1 MYSILYPI
9 LYPVSERLA
18 MAQGIHR
25 LSDKQI
31 KNATKNLNDG
41 GNLWLLIRRETKVW
55 AFRYMLN
62 GKSRKAGLGS
72 YPAVS
77 LAMAR
82 ETAAQY
88 RQWLSQGI
96 DPMDQR
102 DRQQAEVSKAIP
114 TFTSAAAKFIL
125 TNRHQWKNRK
135 HAKQW
140 ISTIR
145 TYAKPKIGKRLV
157 SDITTEHVQA
167 ILSPIWKSKTET
179 AKRVQGRIERVLD
192 WATAMKYRTG
202 DNPAR
207 WSGNLDQIYPSPN
220 KVKKL
225 NNGGNENHQSAMPY
239 QELPEFFEGL
249 EDKSG
254 NSVKALKF
262 LILTACR
269 SGEVLNATWDE
280 IDLDNKTWTIP
291 ASRMKAGTEHRIP
304 LTDKMIGIL
313 ESLPR
318 LNEYVFAG
326 NRHNRPLSGMA
337 MLTMMRKMGYV
348 KNGKHPAYVPHG
360 FRSSF
365 RDWCEEQ
372 SSAPHGV
379 IERALAHTIRN
390 ATERAY
396 NRGDL
401 FDKRRSL
408 MEAWGNFACSAS
420 ASSDVIALHKAT
432 AS

>member
-1 MYSILYPI
+1 
-9 LYPVSERLA
+9 

-25 LSDKQI
+25 LTDKQI
-31 KNATKNLNDG
+31 KNAKKNLNDG

-88 RQWLSQGI
+88 KQWLSQGI
-96 DPMDQR
+96 DPIDQK
-102 DRQQAEVSKAIP
+102 DHQQAEASIVIP

-140 ISTIR
+140 ISTLR
-145 TYAKPKIGKRLV
+145 TYAKPKIGNKLV
-157 SDITTEHVQA
+157 TDITTEHVQA
-167 ILSPIWKSKTET
+167 ILSPIWNSKTET
-179 AKRVQGRIERVLD
+179 AKRVQGRIERVID
-192 WATAMKYRTG
+192 WSTAMKYRTG

-207 WSGNLDQIYPSPN
+207 WAGNLDQIYPSPN

-225 NNGGNENHQSAMPY
+225 NNGGNESHQLAMPY
-239 QELPEFFEGL
+239 QDMPEFFEGL

-269 SGEVLNATWDE
+269 SGEVLNATWNE
-280 IDLDNKTWTIP
+280 INLDNKTWTIP

-304 LTDKMIGIL
+304 LTDNMIDIL
-313 ESLPR
+313 ESLPK
-318 LNEYVFAG
+318 LNDYAFAG
-326 NRHNRPLSGMA
+326 NRHGRPLSGMA
-337 MLTMMRKMGYV
+337 MLTMLRKMGYV
-348 KNGKHPAYVPHG
+348 KGGQYPAYVPHG

-379 IERALAHTIRN
+379 IERALAHTISN

-408 MEAWGNFACSAS
+408 MEAWGQFVANQRNNVIPMTR
-420 ASSDVIALHKAT
+420 DV
-432 AS
+432 S

>member
-1 MYSILYPI
+1 
-9 LYPVSERLA
+9 

-25 LSDKQI
+25 LTDKQI
-31 KNATKNLNDG
+31 NNATKNLNDG

-62 GKSRKAGLGS
+62 GRSRKAGLGS

-82 ETAAQY
+82 EAATQY
-88 RQWLSQGI
+88 KQWLSQGI

-102 DRQQAEVSKAIP
+102 DKHQAEASITIP
-114 TFTSAAAKFIL
+114 TFTSAAARFIL

-140 ISTIR
+140 ISTLR
-145 TYAKPKIGKRLV
+145 TYAKPKIGQKLV
-157 SDITTEHVQA
+157 TDITTEDVKA
-167 ILSPIWKSKTET
+167 ILLPIWNSKTET

-192 WATAMKYRTG
+192 WATANKYRTG

-207 WSGNLDQIYPSPN
+207 WAGRLDQIYPSPN
-220 KVKKL
+220 KVKKR
-225 NNGGNENHQSAMPY
+225 NNGGNESHQLAMPY
-239 QELPEFFEGL
+239 QDLPAFYDSLEGK
-249 EDKSG
+249 DG
-254 NSVKALKF
+254 NSAQALKF

-269 SGEVLNATWDE
+269 SGEVLNAVWDE
-280 IDLDNKTWTIP
+280 IDIENKTWTIP
-291 ASRMKAGTEHRIP
+291 ARRMKAGTEHRIP
-304 LTDKMIGIL
+304 LTDKIIGIL

-318 LNEYVFAG
+318 LSDFVFAG
-326 NRHNRPLSGMA
+326 NRHGRPLSGMA
-337 MLTMMRKMGYV
+337 MLTMMRKMGYI
-348 KNGKHPAYVPHG
+348 KGGQHPAYVPHG

-379 IERALAHTIRN
+379 IERALAHTIPN

-408 MEAWGNFACSAS
+408 MEAWGNYVCADESNVTS
-420 ASSDVIALHKAT
+420 LSKAL
-432 AS
+432 

>member
-1 MYSILYPI
+1 
-9 LYPVSERLA
+9 

-25 LSDKQI
+25 LADKQI
-31 KNATKNLNDG
+31 RNTTKNLNDG

-55 AFRYMLN
+55 AFRYMLS

-72 YPAVS
+72 YPSVS

-96 DPMDQR
+96 DPIDQR
-102 DRQQAEVSKAIP
+102 DRQQAEASKVIP
-114 TFTSAAAKFIL
+114 TFTSAAARFIL
-125 TNRHQWKNRK
+125 TNRHQWKNKK

-167 ILSPIWKSKTET
+167 ILSPIWNNKTET

-192 WATAMKYRTG
+192 WAKAMKYRTG

-207 WSGNLDQIYPSPN
+207 WAGHLDQIYPSPN

-239 QELPEFFEGL
+239 QELPEFFEDL

-254 NSVKALKF
+254 NAVKALKF

-269 SGEVLNATWDE
+269 SGEALNATWDE

-291 ASRMKAGTEHRIP
+291 ASRMKAGKEHRIP
-304 LTDKMIGIL
+304 LTDKMIEIL
-313 ESLPR
+313 QSLPN
-318 LNEYVFAG
+318 LNEFVFAG
-326 NRHNRPLSGMA
+326 NRHGRPLSGMA

-348 KNGKHPAYVPHG
+348 KNGTHPAYVPHG

-365 RDWCEEQ
+365 RGWCEEQ

-379 IERALAHTIRN
+379 IERALAHTIKN

-408 MEAWGNFACSAS
+408 METWGNFVKSAS
-420 ASSDVIALHKAT
+420 ASSDVIDLHKVT
-432 AS
+432 AH

>member
-1 MYSILYPI
+1 
-9 LYPVSERLA
+9 
-18 MAQGIHR
+18 MANGIHR
-25 LSDKQI
+25 LTDKQVH
-31 KNATKNLNDG
+31 NAKKNLNDG

-62 GKSRKAGLGS
+62 GKSRKAGLGA

-82 ETAAQY
+82 ETASLY
-88 RQWLSQGI
+88 RKWLSQGI
-96 DPMDQR
+96 DPIDQR
-102 DRQQAEVSKAIP
+102 DKQQAEANIVIP
-114 TFTSAAAKFIL
+114 TFTTAAAKFIL

-145 TYAKPKIGKRLV
+145 TYAKPKIGKKLV
-157 SDITTEHVQA
+157 SEVSLEDIQA
-167 ILSPIWKSKTET
+167 ILKPIWNTKTET
-179 AKRVQGRIERVLD
+179 AKRVQGRLERVLD
-192 WATAMKYRTG
+192 WATAMKFRTG
-202 DNPAR
+202 ENPAR
-207 WSGNLDQIYPSPN
+207 WSGSLDQIYPSPN
-220 KVKKL
+220 KVKKQ
-225 NNGGNENHQSAMPY
+225 NNGGEEKHLAAMPY
-239 QELPEFFEGL
+239 DDLPEFSERL
-249 EDKSG
+249 RSRDS
-254 NSVKALKF
+254 NTAKALQF

-269 SGEVLNATWDE
+269 SGEVLNATWEE
-280 IDLDNKTWTIP
+280 IDLESKTWTIP
-291 ASRMKAGTEHRIP
+291 ASRMKPGKEHRVP
-304 LTDKMIGIL
+304 LTDTMIEIL
-313 ESLPR
+313 ELLPR
-318 LNEYVFAG
+318 LNDYVFAG
-326 NRHNRPLSGMA
+326 NRHNRPLSNMA
-337 MLTMMRKMGYV
+337 MLSSMRKMGYS
-348 KNGKHPAYVPHG
+348 KDGKLPAYVPHG

-379 IERALAHTIRN
+379 IERALAHTIPN

-408 MEAWGNFACSAS
+408 MESWGNFACSAS
-420 ASSDVIALHKAT
+420 VSSDAIALHKVT

>member
-1 MYSILYPI
+1 LYPI
-9 LYPVSERLA
+9 TERMA

-25 LSDKQI
+25 LTDKQI
-31 KNATKNLNDG
+31 KNTTKNLNDG

-55 AFRYMLN
+55 AFRYMLK
-62 GKSRKAGLGS
+62 GKARKAGLGS
-72 YPAVS
+72 YPTVS
-77 LAMAR
+77 LSMAR
-82 ETAAQY
+82 ETANQY
-88 RQWLSQGI
+88 RKWLYQGI

-102 DRQQAEVSKAIP
+102 DRQHTNASKKVP
-114 TFTSAAAKFIL
+114 TFISAAARFIL

-135 HAKQW
+135 HIKQW

-145 TYAKPKIGKRLV
+145 TYAKPKIGNRLV
-157 SDITTEHVQA
+157 SDITGEDIQS
-167 ILSPIWKSKTET
+167 ILSPIWNSKTET
-179 AKRVQGRIERVLD
+179 AKRVQGRIERILD
-192 WATAMKYRTG
+192 WSTAMKYRTG

-207 WSGNLDQIYPSPN
+207 WNGNLDQIFPAPN

-225 NNGGNENHQSAMPY
+225 NNGGNEKHQSAMPY
-239 QELPEFFEGL
+239 QELPDFYEHL
-249 EDKSG
+249 EAK
-254 NSVKALKF
+254 NSNPSKALKF

-269 SGEVLNATWDE
+269 SGEVLNATWNE

-291 ASRMKAGTEHRIP
+291 ASRMKAGNEHRIP
-304 LTDKMIGIL
+304 LTDKMIEIL

-318 LNEYVFAG
+318 LNDFIFAG
-326 NRHNRPLSGMA
+326 NKYNRPLSSMA

-348 KNGKHPAYVPHG
+348 KEGKYPAYVPHG

-379 IERALAHTIRN
+379 IEKALAHTINN

-401 FDKRRSL
+401 FDKRRFL
-408 MEAWGNFACSAS
+408 MESWGQFI
-420 ASSDVIALHKAT
+420 SDKRSKVTPIAIEV
-432 AS
+432 S

>member
-1 MYSILYPI
+1 
-9 LYPVSERLA
+9 

-25 LSDKQI
+25 LTDKQI
-31 KNATKNLNDG
+31 KNATKDLNDG

-77 LAMAR
+77 LAIAR
-82 ETAAQY
+82 ETATQY
-88 RQWLSQGI
+88 KQWLSQGI
-96 DPMDQR
+96 DPIDQR
-102 DRQQAEVSKAIP
+102 DKQQADTSRIIP
-114 TFTSAAAKFIL
+114 TFTSAAAKFVL

-145 TYAKPKIGKRLV
+145 TYAKPKIGKKPV
-157 SDITTEHVQA
+157 SEITTEHVQA
-167 ILSPIWKSKTET
+167 ILSPIWNSKTET

-192 WATAMKYRTG
+192 WATALKYRTG

-207 WSGNLDQIYPSPN
+207 WSGHLDQIYPSPN

-225 NNGGNENHQSAMPY
+225 NNGGDENHQSAMPY
-239 QELPEFFEGL
+239 QELPDFYKTL

-269 SGEVLNATWDE
+269 SGEVLNATWSE
-280 IDLDNKTWTIP
+280 IDQQNKTWTIP
-291 ASRMKAGTEHRIP
+291 ASRMKAGKEHRIP
-304 LTDKMIGIL
+304 LTDKMIDIL
-313 ESLPR
+313 ETVPR

-326 NRHNRPLSGMA
+326 NRHGRPLSGMA
-337 MLTMMRKMGYV
+337 MLTMLRKMGYV
-348 KNGKHPAYVPHG
+348 KGGQYPAYVPHG

-379 IERALAHTIRN
+379 IERALAHTISN

-408 MEAWGNFACSAS
+408 MEAWGNFVSVNRENVVPMTREAS
-420 ASSDVIALHKAT
+420 
-432 AS
+432 

>member
-1 MYSILYPI
+1 
-9 LYPVSERLA
+9 

-25 LSDKQI
+25 LTDKQI
-31 KNATKNLNDG
+31 KNATKDLNDG

-77 LAMAR
+77 LAIAR
-82 ETAAQY
+82 ETATQY
-88 RQWLSQGI
+88 KQWLSQGI
-96 DPMDQR
+96 DPIDQR
-102 DRQQAEVSKAIP
+102 DKQQADTSRIIP
-114 TFTSAAAKFIL
+114 TFTSAAAKFVL

-145 TYAKPKIGKRLV
+145 TYAKPKIGKKPV
-157 SDITTEHVQA
+157 SEITTEHVQA
-167 ILSPIWKSKTET
+167 ILSPIWNSKTET

-192 WATAMKYRTG
+192 WATALKYRTG

-207 WSGNLDQIYPSPN
+207 WSGHLDQIYPSPN

-225 NNGGNENHQSAMPY
+225 NNGGDENHQSAMPY
-239 QELPEFFEGL
+239 QELPDFYETL

-269 SGEVLNATWDE
+269 SGEVLNATWSE
-280 IDLDNKTWTIP
+280 IDQQNKTWTIP
-291 ASRMKAGTEHRIP
+291 ASRMKAGKEHRIP
-304 LTDKMIGIL
+304 LTDKMIDIL
-313 ESLPR
+313 ETVPR

-326 NRHNRPLSGMA
+326 NRHGRPLSGMA
-337 MLTMMRKMGYV
+337 MLTMLRKMGYV
-348 KNGKHPAYVPHG
+348 KGGQYPAYVPHG

-379 IERALAHTIRN
+379 IERALAHTISN

-408 MEAWGNFACSAS
+408 MEAWGNFVSVNRENVVPMTREAS
-420 ASSDVIALHKAT
+420 
-432 AS
+432 

>member
-1 MYSILYPI
+1 
-9 LYPVSERLA
+9 

-25 LSDKQI
+25 LTDKQI
-31 KNATKNLNDG
+31 KNASKNLNDG
-41 GNLWLLIRRETKVW
+41 GNLWILTRRETKVW
-55 AFRYMLN
+55 AFRYMIN
-62 GKSRKAGLGS
+62 GRSRKAGLGS

-82 ETAAQY
+82 ETAAQF

-96 DPMDQR
+96 DPIDQR
-102 DRQQAEVSKAIP
+102 DRQQAEAGIVIP

-140 ISTIR
+140 ISTIK
-145 TYAKPKIGKRLV
+145 TYARPKIGRRLV
-157 SDITTEHVQA
+157 SEITTEHVQA
-167 ILSPIWKSKTET
+167 ILSPIWNSKTET
-179 AKRVQGRIERVLD
+179 AKRVQGRVERVLD

-207 WSGNLDQIYPSPN
+207 WSGSLDQIYPSPN

-225 NNGGNENHQSAMPY
+225 NNGGNESHQLAMPY
-239 QELPEFFEGL
+239 QELADFYEILEGK
-249 EDKSG
+249 DG
-254 NSVKALKF
+254 NSAKALKF

-280 IDLDNKTWTIP
+280 IDLENKTWTIP
-291 ASRMKAGTEHRIP
+291 ANRMKAGTEHRIP
-304 LTDKMIGIL
+304 LTDKMIDIL

-318 LNEYVFAG
+318 LSGYVFAG
-326 NRHNRPLSGMA
+326 NRHGRPLSGMA
-337 MLTMMRKMGYV
+337 MLTMMRKIGYV
-348 KNGKHPAYVPHG
+348 KGGRYTAYVPHG

-379 IERALAHTIRN
+379 IERALAHTIPN

-401 FDKRRSL
+401 FDKRRAL
-408 MEAWGNFACSAS
+408 MESWDKFVCAS
-420 ASSDVIALHKAT
+420 ARKVTYLRGAR
-432 AS
+432 

>member
-1 MYSILYPI
+1 
-9 LYPVSERLA
+9 

-25 LSDKQI
+25 LTDKQI
-31 KNATKNLNDG
+31 KNASKNLNDG

-82 ETAAQY
+82 EAAAQY
-88 RQWLSQGI
+88 KQWLSQGI
-96 DPMDQR
+96 DPIDQR
-102 DRQQAEVSKAIP
+102 DKQQADASTVIP

-145 TYAKPKIGKRLV
+145 TYAKPKIGNKLV
-157 SDITTEHVQA
+157 TNITTEDVQA
-167 ILSPIWKSKTET
+167 ILSPIWTSKTET

-192 WATAMKYRTG
+192 WATAKKYRTG

-207 WSGNLDQIYPSPN
+207 WSGNLDQIFPSPN
-220 KVKKL
+220 KVKKI
-225 NNGGNENHQSAMPY
+225 NNGGNESHQLAMPY
-239 QELPEFFEGL
+239 QDLPEFLNGL
-249 EDKSG
+249 EGKSG

-280 IDLDNKTWTIP
+280 IDLENKTWTIP

-304 LTDKMIGIL
+304 LTDNMVDIL
-313 ESLPR
+313 EAVPR

-326 NRHNRPLSGMA
+326 NRHGRPLSGMA

-348 KNGKHPAYVPHG
+348 KEGQYPAYVPHG

-408 MEAWGNFACSAS
+408 MESWGNFACSAS
-420 ASSDVIALHKAT
+420 VSSDVIALHKVT
-432 AS
+432 AQ

>member
-1 MYSILYPI
+1 MRPPQWTSIAP
-9 LYPVSERLA
+9 P
-18 MAQGIHR
+18 H
-25 LSDKQI
+25 
-31 KNATKNLNDG
+31 
-41 GNLWLLIRRETKVW
+41 
-55 AFRYMLN
+55 
-62 GKSRKAGLGS
+62 
-72 YPAVS
+72 
-77 LAMAR
+77 
-82 ETAAQY
+82 
-88 RQWLSQGI
+88 
-96 DPMDQR
+96 
-102 DRQQAEVSKAIP
+102 
-114 TFTSAAAKFIL
+114 
-125 TNRHQWKNRK
+125 
-135 HAKQW
+135 
-140 ISTIR
+140 

-157 SDITTEHVQA
+157 SDIATEHVQA
-167 ILSPIWKSKTET
+167 ILSPIWNSKTET
-179 AKRVQGRIERVLD
+179 AKRVQGRIERILD

-239 QELPEFFEGL
+239 QELPDFYKNL

-269 SGEVLNATWDE
+269 SGEVLNTTWNE
-280 IDLDNKTWTIP
+280 IDLENKTWTIP
-291 ASRMKAGTEHRIP
+291 ASRMKAGSEHRIP
-304 LTDKMIGIL
+304 LTDKMNGIL
-313 ESLPR
+313 ESVPR
-318 LNEYVFAG
+318 LSEYVFAG
-326 NRHNRPLSGMA
+326 NRHGRPLSGMA

-348 KNGKHPAYVPHG
+348 KGGQHPAYVPHG

-379 IERALAHTIRN
+379 IERALAHTIGN

-408 MEAWGNFACSAS
+408 METWGNFVCADESNVTHLRKS
-420 ASSDVIALHKAT
+420 I
-432 AS
+432 

>member
-1 MYSILYPI
+1 
-9 LYPVSERLA
+9 

-25 LSDKQI
+25 LTDKQI
-31 KNATKNLNDG
+31 KNASKDLNDG

-72 YPAVS
+72 YPTVS

-82 ETAAQY
+82 ETASQY

-96 DPMDQR
+96 DPLDQK
-102 DRQQAEVSKAIP
+102 DKQQAEASKVMP
-114 TFTSAAAKFIL
+114 TFTSAAARFIL
-125 TNRHQWKNRK
+125 TNRHEWKSRK
-135 HAKQW
+135 HARQW

-145 TYAKPKIGKRLV
+145 TYAKPKIGKKLV
-157 SDITTEHVQA
+157 SDVSTEDVQA
-167 ILSPIWKSKTET
+167 ILSPIWTSKTET

-202 DNPAR
+202 ENPAR

-225 NNGGNENHQSAMPY
+225 NNGGNENHQSALPY
-239 QELPEFFEGL
+239 QDLPAFYDGL
-249 EDKSG
+249 KDKDG

-280 IDLDNKTWTIP
+280 IDLANKTWTIP
-291 ASRMKAGTEHRIP
+291 ASRMKAGSEHRIP

-313 ESLPR
+313 ESVPR
-318 LNEYVFAG
+318 FSDFVFAG

-348 KNGKHPAYVPHG
+348 KGGQHPAYVPHG

-379 IERALAHTIRN
+379 IERALAHTIRD

-408 MEAWGNFACSAS
+408 MQSWGQFVADQRNNVITMTR
-420 ASSDVIALHKAT
+420 DV
-432 AS
+432 S